1 MEKTLENLRPEDL
14 IAMRKKGPAELESET
29 KYVAVK
35 LSSVGKLGLPA
46 VVHVR
51 DYSYSDALMLA
62 TASTNVEIVEAI
74 TKVIDSITQ
83 EDLELD
89 RLTTQDV
96 MEILMTVQGTWYSPI
111 MEFPYYIDETLT
123 GDDLTKKENISKATI
138 KINSIKTVPF
148 PETERVPFEVKDS
161 SRGFSAMVDI
171 PRFYNEVIVNKYIEK
186 KYAELDNRME
196 SVNQKIKNGTNTLE
210 EFQQYMDYR
219 EAKTTDM
226 IKALQAL
233 QILSVNGKELNTLG
247 EKIQALDEFPLR
259 AWTAV
264 TSHIQKNL
272 NFGVQP
278 EVTFQCEIT
287 GKMLTR
293 RFPFRV
299 MDFLPTLESLNNA
312 GDGILIC

>member
-14 IAMRKKGPAELESET
+14 IAMRKKGSAELESET

-35 LSSVGKLGLPA
+35 LSSVGRLGLPA

-74 TKVIDSITQ
+74 TKVIDSINQ

-111 MEFPYYIDETLT
+111 MEFPYYIDESLT

-171 PRFYNEVIVNKYIEK
+171 PRFYNEAIVNKYIEK

-196 SVNQKIKNGTNTLE
+196 SVNQKIKNGTNTL
-210 EFQQYMDYR
+210 
-219 EAKTTDM
+219 
-226 IKALQAL
+226 
-233 QILSVNGKELNTLG
+233 
-247 EKIQALDEFPLR
+247 
-259 AWTAV
+259 
-264 TSHIQKNL
+264 
-272 NFGVQP
+272 
-278 EVTFQCEIT
+278 
-287 GKMLTR
+287 
-293 RFPFRV
+293 
-299 MDFLPTLESLNNA
+299 
-312 GDGILIC
+312 